1 MTFEMPEPFGE
12 VIESTVF
19 ENGTLWAICAAKGLF
34 LPGTKVYTAQA
45 LRDVLEQAARIAF
58 NATCPDGDD
67 YAHGYNKA
75 AQQIERAIRAMI
87 KEIPE

>member
-12 VIESTVF
+12 VIESRVF

-45 LRDVLEQAARIAF
+45 LRDILEQIDAEISAGLSHDASREDCL
-58 NATCPDGDD
+58 NL
-67 YAHGYNKA
+67 
-75 AQQIERAIRAMI
+75 IRAMT
-87 KEIPE
+87 KEIQ

>member
-45 LRDVLEQAARIAF
+45 LRDTL
-58 NATCPDGDD
+58 
-67 YAHGYNKA
+67 
-75 AQQIERAIRAMI
+75 ERAAGIIEVQRNDIPACGHEFAAVIRAMI
-87 KEIPE
+87 KEIKE